1 MIQRIL
7 ILLFLFVSYAQLG
20 FSQSKKK
27 GKEANLVSEP
37 AKSTIQ
43 GIGVMEFIYDVHNF
57 RSISEKGGL
66 VFHDFKFINLGKG
79 PINITDV
86 ITSCG
91 CTQSN
96 WTRTPIK
103 PGDTGV
109 VRATFDPN
117 GRVGEFEKTL
127 TVVSDGSPNSYAI
140 RIKGHVYPTKLS
152 PGDSYKYQYGNLA
165 IKTNSIQ
172 FPAVKSNSYDS
183 VEIGLFNLSNKKIS
197 IYKIE
202 APNNMLVIQPE
213 SYIQPNTDMKIL
225 LKYYPKMP
233 LEYGPTKQEIKIYT
247 NDDSLPYKK
256 FYISANIVEN
266 FENLDKKALKK
277 APKLVLNSAEIDLG
291 NVKLF
296 SSPVAKFTLTNKGKS
311 DLIVRRVIR
320 SCSCLTPE
328 LSQTVIPK
336 GKTATL
342 NVGYSL
348 VNMAGPDSK
357 TVKIITNDPKQPE
370 ITLNIKINV
379 TE

>member
-7 ILLFLFVSYAQLG
+7 ILLFLFVSYAPLG

-165 IKTNSIQ
+165 IKTNSI
-172 FPAVKSNSYDS
+172 
-183 VEIGLFNLSNKKIS
+183 
-197 IYKIE
+197 
-202 APNNMLVIQPE
+202 
-213 SYIQPNTDMKIL
+213 
-225 LKYYPKMP
+225 
-233 LEYGPTKQEIKIYT
+233 
-247 NDDSLPYKK
+247 
-256 FYISANIVEN
+256 
-266 FENLDKKALKK
+266 
-277 APKLVLNSAEIDLG
+277 
-291 NVKLF
+291 
-296 SSPVAKFTLTNKGKS
+296 
-311 DLIVRRVIR
+311 
-320 SCSCLTPE
+320 
-328 LSQTVIPK
+328 
-336 GKTATL
+336 
-342 NVGYSL
+342 
-348 VNMAGPDSK
+348 
-357 TVKIITNDPKQPE
+357 
-370 ITLNIKINV
+370 
-379 TE
+379 